1 MDDKNDDTSI
11 TSNPLFI
18 IGMTLLSVFVLFFIY
33 IIFKKMNA
41 KNTKIKKNKRSLN
54 KKKIFSVDNLYF
66 IINYFM
72 SK

>member
-18 IGMTLLSVFVLFFIY
+18 IGMTLLSVFVLFFVY